1 MRIQKLLSLLAAG
14 LLLAPLSARAEITF
28 DGTVVAG
35 DAVSVAAPFG
45 GMVSD
50 VAVKA
55 GSEIALGDAIC
66 TIETTK
72 VYAPTSGTVCGLF
85 GQPGDAVDTVTQR
98 YGAVLYLSP
107 VEKYTISA
115 SINKA
120 YNSSETRYV
129 TIGETVYISCTADGK
144 HTATGVITGAE
155 GTNYTVETT
164 SGELLMEET
173 VAIYRSADLDSES
186 RLGQGTVSRTAETP
200 VTGSGSILRV
210 HVSEGEQVERGQLLF
225 ETVNGSLDGLY
236 ATDNQVVSQVSG
248 IVAQLNAS
256 VGATVN
262 KGDALLTVYPRESL
276 QVEISVNEY
285 DLAEIAEGDTVRLSF
300 TWDEDAAETVTGTVE
315 MISHVSS
322 SETGEAAY
330 KAYISFEPP
339 AQTRLG
345 MTVMATT
352 GSAEYASAAAGM
364 NCRGAR
370 LFMQRGFCDP
380 SQEHAGPWTLRR
392 NGRKWFFHRLVKRSR
407 RPEQCGRFTGKGRI
421 AFRFCPGMEGIHWA
435 KFRFSPI

>member
-1 MRIQKLLSLLAAG
+1 MRIHKLLSLLAAG

-107 VEKYTISA
+107 AEKYTISA

-173 VAIYRSADLDSES
+173 VAIYL
-186 RLGQGTVSRTAETP
+186 
-200 VTGSGSILRV
+200 
-210 HVSEGEQVERGQLLF
+210 
-225 ETVNGSLDGLY
+225 SL
-236 ATDNQVVSQVSG
+236 
-248 IVAQLNAS
+248 
-256 VGATVN
+256 
-262 KGDALLTVYPRESL
+262 
-276 QVEISVNEY
+276 
-285 DLAEIAEGDTVRLSF
+285 
-300 TWDEDAAETVTGTVE
+300 
-315 MISHVSS
+315 
-322 SETGEAAY
+322 
-330 KAYISFEPP
+330 
-339 AQTRLG
+339 
-345 MTVMATT
+345 
-352 GSAEYASAAAGM
+352 
-364 NCRGAR
+364 
-370 LFMQRGFCDP
+370 
-380 SQEHAGPWTLRR
+380 
-392 NGRKWFFHRLVKRSR
+392 
-407 RPEQCGRFTGKGRI
+407 
-421 AFRFCPGMEGIHWA
+421 IH
-435 KFRFSPI
+435 I

>member
-1 MRIQKLLSLLAAG
+1 
-14 LLLAPLSARAEITF
+14 
-28 DGTVVAG
+28 
-35 DAVSVAAPFG
+35 
-45 GMVSD
+45 
-50 VAVKA
+50 
-55 GSEIALGDAIC
+55 
-66 TIETTK
+66 
-72 VYAPTSGTVCGLF
+72 
-85 GQPGDAVDTVTQR
+85 
-98 YGAVLYLSP
+98 
-107 VEKYTISA
+107 
-115 SINKA
+115 
-120 YNSSETRYV
+120 
-129 TIGETVYISCTADGK
+129 
-144 HTATGVITGAE
+144 
-155 GTNYTVETT
+155 
-164 SGELLMEET
+164 MEET

-262 KGDALLTVYPRESL
+262 KGDTLLTVYPRESL

-330 KAYISFEPP
+330 KAYISFDPP

-345 MTVMATT
+345 MTVMVTT
-352 GSAEYASAAAGM
+352 GSAE
-364 NCRGAR
+364 
-370 LFMQRGFCDP
+370 
-380 SQEHAGPWTLRR
+380 
-392 NGRKWFFHRLVKRSR
+392 
-407 RPEQCGRFTGKGRI
+407 
-421 AFRFCPGMEGIHWA
+421 
-435 KFRFSPI
+435 

>member
-1 MRIQKLLSLLAAG
+1 MPTQKLLSLLAAG
-14 LLLAPLSARAEITF
+14 LLLLTPLGAQAEITF

-35 DAVSVAAPFG
+35 DAVSVTAPFG
-45 GMVSD
+45 GTVSS
-50 VAVKA
+50 VSVKA

-66 TIETTK
+66 VLETTK
-72 VYAPTSGTVCGLF
+72 VYAPTAGTVCGLF

-107 VEKYTISA
+107 TEKYTISA

-200 VTGSGSILRV
+200 VTGSGSILRI

-225 ETVNGSLDGLY
+225 EIVTGGLDGLY
-236 ATDNQVVSQVSG
+236 ATGNEIVSQVSG

-262 KGDALLTVYPRESL
+262 KGDTLLTVYPRENL

-285 DLAEIAEGDTVRLSF
+285 DLAEIAQGDTVQLNF
-300 TWDEDAAETVTGTVE
+300 TWDEDAAETVTGTVD

-322 SETGEAAY
+322 SESGEASY
-330 KAYISFEPP
+330 KAYISFGPP

-345 MTVMATT
+345 MTVMVTA
-352 GSAEYASAAAGM
+352 GSE
-364 NCRGAR
+364 
-370 LFMQRGFCDP
+370 
-380 SQEHAGPWTLRR
+380 E
-392 NGRKWFFHRLVKRSR
+392 
-407 RPEQCGRFTGKGRI
+407 
-421 AFRFCPGMEGIHWA
+421 
-435 KFRFSPI
+435 